1 MRAKINDEKIQTTI
15 KKKIDKEATERKQHS
30 KNQDY
35 PWKSVKILNK
45 SAIETIVHSRSLQNY
60 SFNKLPLFNSVI
72 LAVFFRRLYTWKR
85 LL

>member
-35 PWKSVKILNK
+35 P
-45 SAIETIVHSRSLQNY
+45 
-60 SFNKLPLFNSVI
+60 
-72 LAVFFRRLYTWKR
+72 
-85 LL
+85 